1 MNAALY
7 TVNSDLIYF
16 STFMA
21 LKFTTG
27 RYFMCKMGYLFNE
40 YKHVVEPGM
49 RTRTRGENVKSA
61 VILEIFYEAQIL
73 YPP

>member
-7 TVNSDLIYF
+7 TVIWDFIYF
-16 STFMA
+16 LTLMA

-49 RTRTRGENVKSA
+49 
-61 VILEIFYEAQIL
+61 
-73 YPP
+73 